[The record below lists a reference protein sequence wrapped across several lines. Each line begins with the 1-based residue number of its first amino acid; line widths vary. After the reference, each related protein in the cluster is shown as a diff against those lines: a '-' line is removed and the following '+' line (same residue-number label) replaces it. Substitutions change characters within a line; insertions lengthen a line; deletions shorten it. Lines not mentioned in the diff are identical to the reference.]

1 MTQDATTVLVTHRDA
16 SRPTRTPNLSVP
28 QLCTNGATM
37 RFSATLLRLK
47 SLILVQIFNSVLS
60 LPQINQV
67 SNGLIDCRVPTVSY
81 FPDPDDCRH
90 FYHCSDWSGLQK
102 KSCGPSLY
110 FNSQTGV
117 CDWPSVVQRIRPEC
131 PDLATLNTHIIPQGF
146 QRVNDHQSVINSPV
160 AFPQHDPNLAPQV
173 RFIQFKKL
181 FDCF

>member
-1 MTQDATTVLVTHRDA
+1 
-16 SRPTRTPNLSVP
+16 
-28 QLCTNGATM
+28 M
-37 RFSATLLRLK
+37 RFSATLKSWLK
-47 SLILVQIFNSVLS
+47 SLILVQVTSVIA

-102 KSCGPSLY
+102 KSCGPALY

-117 CDWPSVVQRIRPEC
+117 CDWPSGVQRIRPEC
-131 PDLATLNTHIIPQGF
+131 SDLSTLNTHIIPQGF
-146 QRVNDHQSVINSPV
+146 QRVNDHQSVINNPV

-173 RFIQFKKL
+173 RVKL
-181 FDCF
+181 FSKSLNVSEASYCEFLVS

>member
-1 MTQDATTVLVTHRDA
+1 
-16 SRPTRTPNLSVP
+16 
-28 QLCTNGATM
+28 M
-37 RFSATLLRLK
+37 RFSATLKSWLK
-47 SLILVQIFNSVLS
+47 SLILVQVTSVIA

-102 KSCGPSLY
+102 KSCGPALY

-131 PDLATLNTHIIPQGF
+131 SDLSTLNTHIIPQGF
-146 QRVNDHQSVINSPV
+146 QRVNDHQSVINNPV

-173 RFIQFKKL
+173 RVLKLQLFLKSLKMVATVNFWFHKKSQFFRL
-181 FDCF
+181 T